1 MQLSL
6 ARNFAKGIDLGKRAW
21 IPLAEAS
28 TVPAGDTHNQL
39 GEAPGPIA
47 SSSECVLMHARHV
60 ARSWYHWRCYH
71 RVQTRDP
78 RHSPHSDG
86 SVPGQDRYEIM
97 ASICSKPASKWT
109 PIWLREG
116 SQCPHSR
123 SRRRV
128 FRRTHPQ
135 YLAPPG
141 DALQSGADASR
152 HALHGDGRAPGV
164 PFRPRQPDAGEG
176 GGLESFRP

>member
-6 ARNFAKGIDLGKRAW
+6 ARNFAKGIDPGKRAW

-28 TVPAGDTHNQL
+28 TVPAEDTHNQL

-78 RHSPHSDG
+78 RHSPHSAG
-86 SVPGQDRYEIM
+86 SVPGAGSVRNHGLNLFRTSLQMDTYLAEGGFPM
-97 ASICSKPASKWT
+97 SPFSKSASGFSADTSAISGA
-109 PIWLREG
+109 
-116 SQCPHSR
+116 
-123 SRRRV
+123 SRRC
-128 FRRTHPQ
+128 P
-135 YLAPPG
+135 
-141 DALQSGADASR
+141 SEWS
-152 HALHGDGRAPGV
+152 
-164 PFRPRQPDAGEG
+164 
-176 GGLESFRP
+176 

>member
-6 ARNFAKGIDLGKRAW
+6 ARNFAKGFDPGKRAW

-28 TVPAGDTHNQL
+28 TVPAEDTHNQL

-86 SVPGQDRYEIM
+86 SVPGAGIGTK
-97 ASICSKPASKWT
+97 SW
-109 PIWLREG
+109 
-116 SQCPHSR
+116 
-123 SRRRV
+123 
-128 FRRTHPQ
+128 PQ
-135 YLAPPG
+135 SVPNQPPNG
-141 DALQSGADASR
+141 HLSG
-152 HALHGDGRAPGV
+152 
-164 PFRPRQPDAGEG
+164 
-176 GGLESFRP
+176 

>member
-86 SVPGQDRYEIM
+86 SVPRAGSVRNHGLNLFRTSLRMDTYLAEGGFPM
-97 ASICSKPASKWT
+97 SPFSKSASGFSADTSAISGA
-109 PIWLREG
+109 
-116 SQCPHSR
+116 
-123 SRRRV
+123 SRRC
-128 FRRTHPQ
+128 P
-135 YLAPPG
+135 
-141 DALQSGADASR
+141 SEWS
-152 HALHGDGRAPGV
+152 
-164 PFRPRQPDAGEG
+164 
-176 GGLESFRP
+176 